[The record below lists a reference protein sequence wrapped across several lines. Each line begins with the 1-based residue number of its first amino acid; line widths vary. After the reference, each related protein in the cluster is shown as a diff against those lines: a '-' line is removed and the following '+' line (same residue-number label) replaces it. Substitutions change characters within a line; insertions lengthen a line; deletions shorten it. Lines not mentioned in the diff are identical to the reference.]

1 MVFSSAAFLF
11 VFLPLVVCLSRIV
24 PGLKG
29 KNWVLALCSL
39 LFYGFGEPSYVL
51 LLLASVVIN
60 YGAGRLLVSCRG
72 FRKLV
77 AAGAVVL
84 NLGLLGVFKY
94 TDFIIGTVNL
104 LPGVDIAPTG
114 ILLPAGISFFT
125 FQGLSY
131 VIDVYRDESQM
142 SKSFVKLMLYV
153 AFFPQLIAGPIV
165 KYHDVSR
172 QIDSR
177 ETTPALTADGIRRF
191 TIGLSK
197 KLLLSN
203 TVGRAADMAFTATA
217 AQLDARSAWLGA
229 ACYMMQIYFDFSGY
243 SDMAIGL
250 GRMFGFQFMEN
261 FDHPYESASLKEFW
275 RRWHISLS
283 SWFRDYLYIPLGGN
297 RKGKGRTA
305 VNKVIVFF
313 CTGLWH
319 GASWNFVLWGLW
331 HGAVLLLEDALPRK
345 LPGRKIWGRAAT
357 LLTVLLSFVLFRADT
372 LPEAGLMYRKMFTGF
387 GFTVESG
394 ALFAAMGSVLLWATL
409 IACVLFC
416 LSPGE
421 KLRMLLRGELPGGRH
436 MEGAGL
442 ATAWEALSFAG
453 TFLLLALCVL
463 NLSGSDFNPFIYF
476 RF

>member
-11 VFLPLVVCLSRIV
+11 VFLPMVVCLARIV
-24 PGLKG
+24 PGLKA
-29 KNWVLALCSL
+29 KNAVLALCSL

-60 YGAGRLLVSCRG
+60 YTAGRLVVAFASHK
-72 FRKLV
+72 KLV
-77 AAGAVVL
+77 AAVAVIL

-94 TDFIIGTVNL
+94 TDFVLETLDL
-104 LPGVDIAPTG
+104 LPGVSIAPTG

-142 SKSFVKLMLYV
+142 SRNFIKLMLYV

-165 KYHDVSR
+165 KYHDVSL
-172 QIDSR
+172 QIDDR
-177 ETTPALTADGIRRF
+177 TTTPALTADGIRRF

-203 TVGRAADMAFTATA
+203 TVGRAADLAFTATA
-217 AQLDARSAWLGA
+217 SQLDARSAWLGA
-229 ACYMMQIYFDFSGY
+229 LCYMMQIYFDFSGY

-250 GRMFGFQFMEN
+250 GRIFGFQFLEN
-261 FDHPYESASLKEFW
+261 FDHPYVSRSLKEFW

-297 RKGKGRTA
+297 RKGKVRMA
-305 VNKVIVFF
+305 VNKIIVFF

-331 HGAVLLLEDALPRK
+331 HGGVMLIEDALPQK
-345 LPGRKIWGRAAT
+345 LRLHRVWGNLVT
-357 LLTVLLSFVLFRADT
+357 MFTVLMSFVLFRADT
-372 LPEAGLMYRKMFTGF
+372 LTGAGLIYSKMFTGF
-387 GFTVESG
+387 TFTPESSGLFSSMFTVY
-394 ALFAAMGSVLLWATL
+394 LLVTL
-409 IACVLFC
+409 ILCVIFC
-416 LSPGE
+416 VAPPSELVS
-421 KLRMLLRGELPGGRH
+421 RLRGGTLVGRH
-436 MEGAGL
+436 AKVGDAVGGWEVFSYVSTFALLVLCMMNL
-442 ATAWEALSFAG
+442 A
-453 TFLLLALCVL
+453 
-463 NLSGSDFNPFIYF
+463 GSDFNPFIYF